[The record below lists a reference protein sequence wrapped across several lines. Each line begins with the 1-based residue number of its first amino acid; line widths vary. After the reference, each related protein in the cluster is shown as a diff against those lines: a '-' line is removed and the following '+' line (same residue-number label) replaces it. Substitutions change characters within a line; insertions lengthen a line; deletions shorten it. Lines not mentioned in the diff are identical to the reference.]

1 MVAEPTLFCCKIEAS
16 LHLRTGVL
24 NSHTHRH
31 RMSQHYRKNSK
42 SYEQAD
48 EYVNEQTMALDEQRQ
63 REEERQMRM
72 EEQQYIFEERL
83 RLIEEQR
90 NVIAPM
96 GFSDRVL
103 EECRHEKQDTPSL
116 FFNVISPQM
125 LAAQAEHVMKAPDT
139 CRCWHCM
146 DAKPPT
152 ISATV
157 KAAQESERKRIALCC
172 GAAARMRQVCAN

>member
-1 MVAEPTLFCCKIEAS
+1 
-16 LHLRTGVL
+16 
-24 NSHTHRH
+24 
-31 RMSQHYRKNSK
+31 MSQHYRKSTEK

-48 EYVNEQTMALDEQRQ
+48 EYVNEQTMMLEEQRQ

-96 GFSDRVL
+96 GFSDRVV
-103 EECRHEKQDTPSL
+103 EEQRHEKEDPPSL
-116 FFNVISPQM
+116 FFHVVSPQM
-125 LAAQAEHVMKAPDT
+125 LAAQADHVSTAPDT

-146 DAKPPT
+146 DAKPHAV
-152 ISATV
+152 SAAI

>member
-1 MVAEPTLFCCKIEAS
+1 
-16 LHLRTGVL
+16 
-24 NSHTHRH
+24 
-31 RMSQHYRKNSK
+31 MSQHYRKNGK

-48 EYVNEQTMALDEQRQ
+48 EYVNEQTVMLEEQRQ

-90 NVIAPM
+90 NVIA
-96 GFSDRVL
+96 
-103 EECRHEKQDTPSL
+103 ECRHEKQDTPSL
-116 FFNVISPQM
+116 FFHVISSQM

-146 DAKPPT
+146 DAKPYVV
-152 ISATV
+152 SAAV
-157 KAAQESERKRIALCC
+157 KAAQESERKRIALCS

>member
-1 MVAEPTLFCCKIEAS
+1 
-16 LHLRTGVL
+16 
-24 NSHTHRH
+24 
-31 RMSQHYRKNSK
+31 MSQHYRKNGK

-48 EYVNEQTMALDEQRQ
+48 EYINEQTVMLEEQRQ

-72 EEQQYIFEERL
+72 EEQQYIFEERQ

-96 GFSDRVL
+96 GFSDRVV
-103 EECRHEKQDTPSL
+103 EEQRHEKKQDTPSL
-116 FFNVISPQM
+116 FFHVVSPQM
-125 LAAQAEHVMKAPDT
+125 LAAQAEHVRTDPDT

-146 DAKPPT
+146 DAKPHAVS
-152 ISATV
+152 SAV
-157 KAAQESERKRIALCC
+157 KAAQESERKRIALCS

>member
-1 MVAEPTLFCCKIEAS
+1 
-16 LHLRTGVL
+16 
-24 NSHTHRH
+24 
-31 RMSQHYRKNSK
+31 MSQHYRKNGK

-48 EYVNEQTMALDEQRQ
+48 EYINEQTVMLEEQRQ

-72 EEQQYIFEERL
+72 EEQQYIFEERQ

-96 GFSDRVL
+96 GFSDRVV
-103 EECRHEKQDTPSL
+103 EEQRYEKEDPPSL
-116 FFNVISPQM
+116 FFHVVSPQM
-125 LAAQAEHVMKAPDT
+125 LAAQAEHVSTAPDS

-146 DAKPPT
+146 DAKPHVV
-152 ISATV
+152 SAAI

-172 GAAARMRQVCAN
+172 GAAARMRHATKPVATTT

>member
-1 MVAEPTLFCCKIEAS
+1 
-16 LHLRTGVL
+16 
-24 NSHTHRH
+24 
-31 RMSQHYRKNSK
+31 MSQHYRKSTEK

-48 EYVNEQTMALDEQRQ
+48 EYINEQTVMLEEQRQ

-96 GFSDRVL
+96 GFSDRVV
-103 EECRHEKQDTPSL
+103 EEQRHEKEDPPSL
-116 FFNVISPQM
+116 FYHVVSPQM
-125 LAAQAEHVMKAPDT
+125 LAAQAEHVSTARDT

-146 DAKPPT
+146 DAKPHVV
-152 ISATV
+152 SAAI

-172 GAAARMRQVCAN
+172 GAAARMRQVSAN